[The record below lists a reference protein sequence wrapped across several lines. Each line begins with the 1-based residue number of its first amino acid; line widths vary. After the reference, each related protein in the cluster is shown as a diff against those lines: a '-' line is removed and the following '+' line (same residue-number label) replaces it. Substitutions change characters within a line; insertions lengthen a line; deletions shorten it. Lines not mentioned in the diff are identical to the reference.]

1 MRFEVEAKET
11 ACVTMIRKHN
21 VKNFSVLY
29 MSELDAGD
37 IVMKKET
44 MAPFFWRLLL
54 MYVSIHSLIDSFRKY
69 VKCIVGLTLRLIR

>member
-1 MRFEVEAKET
+1 
-11 ACVTMIRKHN
+11 MIRKHN

-44 MAPFFWRLLL
+44 VAPFFWRLLL
-54 MYVSIHSLIDSFRKY
+54 MYVSLHSLIDSFREY

>member
-1 MRFEVEAKET
+1 
-11 ACVTMIRKHN
+11 MIRKHN

-54 MYVSIHSLIDSFRKY
+54 MYVSLHSLIDSFREY
-69 VKCIVGLTLRLIR
+69 TQDVLRGSTPARTERH